1 MKIGF
6 FTDSYLPMLDGVS
19 TSVES
24 CARALEEKGH
34 EVYIIAPRYP
44 RYKDKK
50 RNVYRLISIKVVRT
64 PEIRFAL
71 QLPEKSLLQILQIDF
86 DIIHGHSGGGVTFLG
101 LQIARAKNIPY
112 IATYHTL
119 WNRYAHYMF
128 RGVVIRPRMLEMT
141 SRFFGNLC
149 DALIA
154 PTKRVKKEL
163 VSYNITKPIFV
174 LPNGIRTQDYKNIK
188 PGFLR
193 KKARI
198 SKNTKILLYV
208 GRLGEEKSV
217 DFLIRS
223 FQLIHAK
230 DKNTALVLLGSGP
243 DKDKLKDI
251 AKRLDISQ
259 AVYFIGTVRHTSM
272 PKVYADADLFVFA
285 SQTETQGMVIL
296 ESFAS
301 GVPVVAVKDDA
312 FVGVIEDDING
323 YLVEKDRKVFAKK
336 ALAVLTNNE
345 LHDKLSEGA
354 KISVERFSI
363 EKTVSYLEE
372 QYKKLIKQK
381 GEKRR
386 TITSIKQNLETMKT
400 FFSKAKAQ
408 LREYQ

>member
-44 RYKDKK
+44 RYKDKRK
-50 RNVYRLISIKVVRT
+50 NVYRLISIKVVRT

-154 PTKRVKKEL
+154 PTKRVKREL
-163 VSYNITKPIFV
+163 TSYNITKPIYV

-193 KKARI
+193 KKAHI
-198 SKNTKILLYV
+198 AKGTKVLLYV

-230 DKNTALVLLGSGP
+230 DPKTALVLLGTGP

-251 AKRLDISQ
+251 AKRLDIAQ
-259 AVYFIGTVRHTSM
+259 AVYFVGTVRHSNI

-296 ESFAS
+296 EAFAS
-301 GVPVVAVKDDA
+301 GVPVVAVKDEA
-312 FVGVIEDDING
+312 FSGVIEDDKNG
-323 YLVEKDRKVFAKK
+323 YLVEKDRKIFAEK
-336 ALAVLTNNE
+336 ASAILGNQN
-345 LHDKLSEGA
+345 LSEKFSQYA
-354 KISVERFSI
+354 KQTAEKYSI
-363 EKTVSYLEE
+363 EKTVTYLEGE
-372 QYKKLIKQK
+372 YKKLIKRK

-408 LREYQ
+408 IREYQ